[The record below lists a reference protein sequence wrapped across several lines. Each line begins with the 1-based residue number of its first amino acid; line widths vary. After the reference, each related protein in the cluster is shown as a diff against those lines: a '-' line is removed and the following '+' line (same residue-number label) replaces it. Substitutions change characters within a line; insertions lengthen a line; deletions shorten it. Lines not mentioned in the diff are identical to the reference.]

1 MIIVMRSRARSKI
14 LVGFLVYGL
23 AVGLLSVWWWGS
35 RDSMFLPNIPGEL
48 LGERVYDLS
57 IKIFGNP
64 HSPQAH
70 FTIPW
75 VLRIP
80 QVFVPVSV
88 LFWSIIGLV
97 IQMIHAHGGSEMKFK
112 KYYLI
117 FLVLYLLALIL
128 AGANRLVLPNTF
140 LTRAWGFIW
149 GLMPSQTAGWWAISG
164 IVLVILIILGFV
176 AGCKLIAYFM
186 REEKDQ
192 IAKKMLLR
200 WLVGVLLTLLIW
212 IILLVWRRSDYPY
225 SSRSWL
231 FGFCFIMVVIGVR
244 MLLSKKWKWLWRSK
258 KERDQ
263 WRE

>member
-1 MIIVMRSRARSKI
+1 
-14 LVGFLVYGL
+14 
-23 AVGLLSVWWWGS
+23 
-35 RDSMFLPNIPGEL
+35 MFLPNIPGEL

-57 IKIFGNP
+57 IKILGDP

-80 QVFVPVSV
+80 QVFVPISV

-112 KYYLI
+112 KYYLV

-149 GLMPSQTAGWWAISG
+149 SLMPSQTFVLWAISG
-164 IVLVILIILGFV
+164 VVLVSLIILGFV

-192 IAKKMLLR
+192 ITRGMLLR
-200 WLVGVLLTLLIW
+200 WLAGVLSTLLIW
-212 IILLVWRRSDYPY
+212 IILLVWRRSDCPY
-225 SSRSWL
+225 STRAWL
-231 FGFCFIMVVIGVR
+231 FGFFFMVLVIGAR
-244 MLLSKKWKWLWRSK
+244 KLLSLEESTN
-258 KERDQ
+258 E
-263 WRE
+263 